1 MSDLVKDYTT
11 EYVAG
16 EAGSSGVI
24 ASTGTPGYW
33 TTVGTLDY
41 SWQHESPGTQISDVR
56 DINTGGRDVQ
66 VATSQ
71 YLLAFSAA
79 VGGIR
84 TKVMSTGVT
93 YDYATLLR
101 AGIAG
106 DSRAEY
112 LAGTL
117 LWEFLMNNIVTP
129 WSAAWALPNPVS
141 ATLRISA
148 LAARLKIG
156 APITRVNGRDVIV
169 WWAFDMNNPF
179 VGTTRDGL
187 TQYVGTPS
195 GPPQVMWMSQIRNLT
210 YYGT

>member
-16 EAGSSGVI
+16 EVGSSGVI

-33 TTVGTLDY
+33 TTVGTPDY
-41 SWQHESPGTQISDVR
+41 SWQQAPQGPQVYDVPGIDA
-56 DINTGGRDVQ
+56 GGRDVQ

-79 VGGIR
+79 VGSIR
-84 TKVMSTGVT
+84 KVVNGVT
-93 YDYATLLR
+93 YDYASLLQ

-106 DSRAEY
+106 DLVADNS
-112 LAGTL
+112 AGML
-117 LWEFLMNNIVTP
+117 LWEFLMANIVSP
-129 WSAAWALPNPVS
+129 WSAAWTLPSPVAAS
-141 ATLRISA
+141 LRISA
-148 LAARLKIG
+148 LSDRLKIG

-169 WWAFDMNNPF
+169 WWAFNRGNPF

-187 TQYVGTPS
+187 TQYVGLPA
-195 GPPQVMWMSQIRNLT
+195 GGPQVMWQSQIRNLT